1 MLTEFSC
8 PQNILSITIS
18 STNISSTTLTGGRAF
33 CSVECKSKQMVMDED
48 ESFRRDQCS
57 FMAVKV
63 TKPDS
68 PAPMF
73 CGGHHRHCQFYG
85 LSNEIP
91 NHSATSVDLSNTPL
105 MFIGKMA
112 YSPMN

>member
-1 MLTEFSC
+1 
-8 PQNILSITIS
+8 
-18 STNISSTTLTGGRAF
+18 
-33 CSVECKSKQMVMDED
+33 MDED

-73 CGGHHRHCQFYG
+73 CGGHHRHCRLTSLILIYISFKFQIM
-85 LSNEIP
+85 IP
-91 NHSATSVDLSNTPL
+91 EKKNT
-105 MFIGKMA
+105 KTKEK
-112 YSPMN
+112 S